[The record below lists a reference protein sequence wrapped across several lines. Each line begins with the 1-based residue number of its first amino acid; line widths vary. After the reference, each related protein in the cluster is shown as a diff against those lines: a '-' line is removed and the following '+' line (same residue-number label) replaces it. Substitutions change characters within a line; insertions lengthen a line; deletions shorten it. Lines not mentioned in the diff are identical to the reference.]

1 MTRQNDSMKAQNQ
14 GKRWLIIPAILSTL
28 AVGGLV
34 WAKLQPGEAALSI
47 AKICAKLVIPLAK
60 LLVLLGVGL
69 LAGQIM
75 ESLGWTAKLAR
86 AVRPMTR
93 WGHLSDES
101 GAAFVSSF
109 VSSVVANA
117 MLMGFYQEKKICRKE
132 LVLTYLLNNGVP
144 VFMVHLPTTFFV
156 VASLAGRAGVI
167 YLLITFVAACL
178 RSVWVLA
185 YTRWTLP
192 LRPPMWS
199 ALVANPN
206 AGRGPA
212 SARIWKKF
220 RGRFSRLVLYTI
232 PIYVL
237 IFLAGEWGLF
247 QWLKGRA
254 VGWVSHDLFPVE
266 VAGVVIFAL
275 AAEFSSGMA
284 AAGALQDAGSL
295 DAKQTVVALI
305 VGTII
310 STPLRAVRHQ
320 LPTYAG
326 LFNLGLGSELL
337 FISQTMRILS
347 LILVTA
353 VYAVW
358 G

>member
-1 MTRQNDSMKAQNQ
+1 MRGTDESVSARNRRKP
-14 GKRWLIIPAILSTL
+14 WLIVPAILLTL
-28 AVGGLV
+28 ALAALV
-34 WAKLQPGEAALSI
+34 WARLQPEGAALSN
-47 AKICAKLVIPLAK
+47 AKIYAKLVIPLGK

-109 VSSVVANA
+109 VSGVVANA
-117 MLMGFYQEKKICRKE
+117 MLMGFYQEKKISRKE

-167 YLLITFVAACL
+167 YLLLNFGAACM
-178 RSVWVLA
+178 RSLGVLA

-192 LRPPMWS
+192 LRSPKWS

-206 AGRGPA
+206 TEQGPV
-212 SARIWKKF
+212 SARIWKRF
-220 RGRFSRLVLYTI
+220 RDRFIRLVLYTI

-295 DAKQTVVALI
+295 DVKQTVVALI

-347 LILVTA
+347 LALVTVA
-353 VYAVW
+353 YAVW
-358 G
+358 I